1 MNASRKEWHPFF
13 WLATLVLVVGILALA
28 RTVLVPLALAILI
41 AFALTP
47 AVRALERHLGR
58 ALAVTLV
65 VVATIGM
72 VVSFGYLL
80 ERQLVDLSGQ
90 MSRYSDSM
98 KRKMATLRPSA
109 QGGLAGLS

>member
-1 MNASRKEWHPFF
+1 MPLARKASTSHPFF
-13 WLATLVLVVGILALA
+13 WLATLVLVVAILALA
-28 RTVLVPLALAILI
+28 RAVLVPLALAILI

-47 AVRALERHLGR
+47 AVRPLERRLGR
-58 ALAVTLV
+58 GLAVSV
-65 VVATIGM
+65 VVLLAVGA

-98 KRKMATLRPSA
+98 RRKVATLRPS
-109 QGGLAGLS
+109 